1 MSHNHF
7 ITIFAEAGER
17 PQVKGRNHQQQY
29 KRMKNTKNLGWIIAG
44 AVVVVVVLWAISGY
58 NGLVSMDEQVA
69 NKWSNVETQY
79 QRRADLIP
87 NLVNTVKGYAA
98 HEQSTLESVVKARSE
113 ATQVKIDPANLTAE
127 KIAEFQKAQGNVTT
141 ALGRLLMV
149 AENYPQLKANENFL
163 ELQSQLE
170 GTENRITVARKDFN
184 DSAKEYNTAIR
195 RFPKNILAGLFGFDK
210 KSYFE
215 AETGAEKAPEVKF

>member
-1 MSHNHF
+1 MNK
-7 ITIFAEAGER
+7 
-17 PQVKGRNHQQQY
+17 P
-29 KRMKNTKNLGWIIAG
+29 KNLGWIIAG
-44 AVVVVVVLWAISGY
+44 AVVVIVVLWAVSGY
-58 NGLVSMDEQVA
+58 NGLVSLDEQMA

-87 NLVNTVKGYAA
+87 NLVNTVKGYAT
-98 HEQSTLESVVKARSE
+98 HEQTTLESVVKARSE
-113 ATQVKIDPANLTAE
+113 ATQVKVDPTNLTPE
-127 KIAEFQKAQGNVTT
+127 KIAEFQKAQSNVTS

-170 GTENRITVARKDFN
+170 GTENRISVARKDFN
-184 DSAKEYNTAIR
+184 DAAKEYNTSIR

-210 KSYFE
+210 KAYFE
-215 AETGAEKAPEVKF
+215 AESGAEKAPEVKF